1 VSPPT
6 WSQVVAGKHN
16 FHGPLPP
23 PAPLT
28 RPQHTRSSSYGENK
42 SQPLVRPAPVCLHPT
57 FPGIIF
63 RPVFISH
70 RWYFLS

>member
-28 RPQHTRSSSYGENK
+28 RPQHTK
-42 SQPLVRPAPVCLHPT
+42 ST
-57 FPGIIF
+57 IDGI
-63 RPVFISH
+63 
-70 RWYFLS
+70 